1 MEDYDEYDPTD
12 AYFASLQGPSVYG
25 THQASQRLRGPARRE
40 QTFTFAATPP
50 GSRNRQTNQRNS
62 RPTYWIDDQP
72 VLHDLTYASVTAKV
86 PKIPPITETAAIKH
100 TCLQE
105 FITKMRNATGTW
117 NDKTEATASEFS
129 NIIPN
134 LESQARGLID
144 DMQQMDSNVYNYQAG
159 ELLNSMYE
167 RIVVAVE
174 LRKCN

>member
-1 MEDYDEYDPTD
+1 MEDYDEYDPTN

-50 GSRNRQTNQRNS
+50 GSRNRQTSQRNS

-100 TCLQE
+100 TCLPTKKENWQE
-105 FITKMRNATGTW
+105 FHNKDRGNCSAGHRNME
-117 NDKTEATASEFS
+117 N
-129 NIIPN
+129 PV
-134 LESQARGLID
+134 L
-144 DMQQMDSNVYNYQAG
+144 
-159 ELLNSMYE
+159 
-167 RIVVAVE
+167 
-174 LRKCN
+174 